1 MYETFYGKLTY
12 KTWKTV
18 NGVMGYE
25 ITSKTTGKS
34 IFLPATDGSAGYW
47 SNRLYNKTSNVDV
60 LLLRE
65 DVGPLGNFAF
75 ILPRR
80 CDGYYVRPVVKK

>member
-1 MYETFYGKLTY
+1 MLYGKMTY

-18 NGVMGYE
+18 NGVSGYE

-47 SNRLYNKTSNVDV
+47 SNRLYNETSNVDV
-60 LLLRE
+60 LLLE
-65 DVGPLGNFAF
+65 EEVGPLGNFDF
-75 ILPRR
+75 YLYPRYI
-80 CDGYYVRPVVKK
+80 GKYVRPVVKK